1 MMKEDIS
8 LDFFFLASFFD
19 SQKWIKNT
27 FCFFFFHFINLRSE
41 KKKEIRKIMREFVA
55 SFLLWSFVVETTRV
69 FHVQNFLHRL
79 LGWTR
84 SLWLPM
90 CVPKKK
96 KTDQQVRATRT
107 IFSCNFFLC
116 RNNSR
121 KWQRIGVCVCG
132 LTKLYCQCMADIT
145 ETTTDQMWW
154 KKATSNQR
162 EEKRIIS
169 SMVDRMRQ
177 RRDEKE
183 KKN

>member
-107 IFSCNFFLC
+107 IFSCNFFYVETI
-116 RNNSR
+116 RENDKES
-121 KWQRIGVCVCG
+121 VCVCVDLQSFTVSAWLILRKQQQIKCDG
-132 LTKLYCQCMADIT
+132 
-145 ETTTDQMWW
+145 
-154 KKATSNQR
+154 KKQR
-162 EEKRIIS
+162 LINVKR
-169 SMVDRMRQ
+169 
-177 RRDEKE
+177 KE
-183 KKN
+183 